1 VTVGSDA
8 GPTRSLLVLVGPP
21 GVGKTTVGRMLAEHW
36 SVPFCDTDDVVS
48 QRAGRSVGDLFIM
61 SGESEF
67 RLLERLAVADALAT
81 FTGVLALGGGAVADS
96 DTRRLLIGHR
106 VVFLDVGLADAARRV
121 GLNRDRPL
129 LLGNIRG
136 QWVDLMTARRPWYEQ
151 VATATVG
158 TDGLTPQQVT
168 AKVLAALDEAAA
180 PASPAGDPR

>member
-1 VTVGSDA
+1 
-8 GPTRSLLVLVGPP
+8 
-21 GVGKTTVGRMLAEHW
+21 
-36 SVPFCDTDDVVS
+36 
-48 QRAGRSVGDLFIM
+48 
-61 SGESEF
+61 
-67 RLLERLAVADALAT
+67 
-81 FTGVLALGGGAVADS
+81 
-96 DTRRLLIGHR
+96 
-106 VVFLDVGLADAARRV
+106 VFLDVGLADAARRV

-151 VATATVG
+151 VATATVR

>member
-67 RLLERLAVADALAT
+67 RLL
-81 FTGVLALGGGAVADS
+81 
-96 DTRRLLIGHR
+96 IGHR

-151 VATATVG
+151 VATATVR